1 MRLRVIV
8 YQCEYCGA
16 LVGVVSD
23 EKLIY
28 YDDSDLTE
36 HCSECMATVEDF
48 RKIRVVEV
56 EADTI
61 SEAIDKAI
69 AEVEGQ

>member
-1 MRLRVIV
+1 MIV

-16 LVGVVSD
+16 LVGVACD
-23 EKLIY
+23 EKLRY

-36 HCSECMATVEDF
+36 HCSECVATVEDF

-56 EADTI
+56 KADTL

-69 AEVEGQ
+69 EKVDER